1 MEIKNKD
8 FVVDLGF
15 TPDAKALDDTERAH
29 FESQLEEGDL
39 LIAGWG
45 ANFDVDR
52 QNEAF
57 ADTKGIED
65 GLKEFIDGEAT
76 LAFHHKHDHVL
87 GKVLAADL
95 VPGKGVRVVARVDKQ
110 PESSPLRYLY
120 DQVKKGTLNALSF
133 GGFFKRAMTNGGPR
147 IVGADF
153 TELSITGVPV
163 GRGPSFGVVATKA
176 LEDLKLPDV
185 PAINGDIRE
194 EDLLEINFAVENL
207 GRVFDRL
214 GRRGGGTQV
223 EVLQRDAG
231 TS

>member
-1 MEIKNKD
+1 MDISSKD
-8 FVVDLGF
+8 FLFDLGF
-15 TPDAKALDDTERAH
+15 VADAKALDEGERER
-29 FESQLEEGDL
+29 FEAQLDEGDI
-39 LIAGWG
+39 LIAGYG

-65 GLKEFIDGEAT
+65 GLKQFLAGEAT
-76 LAFHHKHDHVL
+76 LAYHHKHDHVL
-87 GKVLAADL
+87 GKVLAADV

-133 GGFFKRAMTNGGPR
+133 GGFFKRAITPDGPR

-163 GRGPSFGVVATKA
+163 GRGPNFGVVATKA
-176 LEDLKLPDV
+176 LEDLEIPQKPQID
-185 PAINGDIRE
+185 GDIRE
-194 EDLLEINFAVENL
+194 EDTAQIEFIVGEL
-207 GRVFDRL
+207 GRIFDSIGKRAAPADS
-214 GRRGGGTQV
+214 V
-223 EVLQRDAG
+223 V
-231 TS
+231 S